1 MAGWDSIADGYV
13 VGDGGT
19 GDSGACDNGAGDG
32 GACESDRSVLEGNH
46 VVSVYSRSCWTMRYY
61 SQQAAD
67 LGPTT
72 TAALLLARMASE
84 KVLARFRWRG
94 PTAQQLKLWEA
105 G

>member
-1 MAGWDSIADGYV
+1 
-13 VGDGGT
+13 
-19 GDSGACDNGAGDG
+19 
-32 GACESDRSVLEGNH
+32 
-46 VVSVYSRSCWTMRYY
+46 MRYY

-67 LGPTT
+67 LGTTT

-94 PTAQQLKLWEA
+94 PTAQQLKLWEV